1 MIFMGLYTVVDTIFV
16 ARFVDTN
23 ALSAL
28 NIVCPV
34 INLIVGLGTMLATGG
49 SAIVAR
55 KMGAGEHTRAAQD
68 FTLII
73 SAGVLSGAL
82 IAVLGTVFIDR
93 IVWGLGAGSILY
105 PYCKEYLFILLL
117 FTPASILQ
125 VLFQNLIVTAGRPG
139 IGMVLGVSAGIANIL
154 LDYIFM
160 VPLYMGIKGA
170 ALGTGI
176 GSMIPAVIG
185 LCFFLQR
192 KAVCILGSQSQ
203 IFPYWLKAVPMVFR
217 KW

>member
-1 MIFMGLYTVVDTIFV
+1 MGLYTVVDTIFV
-16 ARFVDTN
+16 ARFADIN

-55 KMGAGEHTRAAQD
+55 KMGAGEQKRAAQD

-73 SAGVLSGAL
+73 LAGILFGVL
-82 IAVLGTVFIDR
+82 IAVLGTAFTPR
-93 IVWGLGAGSILY
+93 IVWGLGASSILF
-105 PYCKEYLFILLL
+105 PYCKECLFILLL

-139 IGMVLGVSAGIANIL
+139 MGMMLGISAGIANIL

-160 VPLYMGIKGA
+160 VPFSMGIKGA

-176 GSMIPAVIG
+176 GYMIPAVIG
-185 LCFFLQR
+185 LWFFSAKKGHLH
-192 KAVCILGSQSQ
+192 
-203 IFPYWLKAVPMVFR
+203 FR
-217 KW
+217 KPVIDFSVLAESCTNGFSEMVS